1 MKIVIIGEPRGKQ
14 RPRFNM
20 RTGTTYTPSETVAY
34 EKAVHAAYYE
44 AGGNE
49 ETKCHGAVELL
60 IKAYYGIPKTAPKS
74 AKDMMLQGLRKPN
87 RKPDIDNVIKI
98 VMDGLTGAAYDD
110 DKQVVSVSAMKIYGG
125 EPRVEVW
132 IEEVDG

>member
-1 MKIVIIGEPRGKQ
+1 MKLTVKGEPRGKQ

-20 RTGTTYTPSETVAY
+20 RTGSTYTPSETVAY
-34 EKAVHAAYYE
+34 EKAIRAAYYE

-49 ETKCHGAVELL
+49 DTKCHGAAALL

-87 RKPDIDNVIKI
+87 KKPDIDNVIKI
-98 VMDGLTGAAYDD
+98 VMDGLSGTAYDD
-110 DKQVVSVSAMKIYGG
+110 DKQVVEVTAAKAYSD
-125 EPRVEVW
+125 EPRIEVW
-132 IEEVDG
+132 INEVDG